1 MFQSNR
7 AVRREA
13 EIDRMLKELHV
24 SYLKGNE
31 HDEGDLLYYR
41 INYRLADIFGIT
53 NDEAERLHSSYH
65 KGNPRQ
71 VSQGYCEKCA
81 RVVTIIP
88 VIYGI
93 QESDMERM
101 KGAEMQ
107 GRLIIGDTSS
117 IKQGSKVAMFGC
129 KDCKSLLLK
138 YGSL

>member
-1 MFQSNR
+1 MGG
-7 AVRREA
+7 EA
-13 EIDRMLKELHV
+13 EIERMLKELHL

-53 NDEAERLHSSYH
+53 NEEAERLHSSYH
-65 KGNPRQ
+65 KENQRK

-93 QESDMERM
+93 QESDMEKM
-101 KGAEMQ
+101 KGAEIH
-107 GRLIIGDTSS
+107 GRLIIGDTNS

-129 KDCKSLLLK
+129 KDCRTLLFK
-138 YGSL
+138 YGTL